1 MLHCAGHLRSY
12 SAGGGAA
19 LRCLV
24 LICEPIAHP
33 AAIDAPLGSG
43 AVLSRHSMDMKFTY
57 CDERCGAALGNPPET
72 PPPHIAP
79 PTPSS

>member
-57 CDERCGAALGNPPET
+57 CDERCGAALGNHPET
-72 PPPHIAP
+72 PPPPIHP
-79 PTPSS
+79 Q